1 MARWINRK
9 QEIIPEATITKPP
22 SAELRPD
29 QIDQDSLPDYEVLD
43 DILESYI
50 VNGSD
55 LESIIS
61 SGHDPAVVQ
70 RIIQLINNNEYKRRQ
85 AAPGIKITSKAFG
98 VGRRIPVAKRYI

>member
-1 MARWINRK
+1 M
-9 QEIIPEATITKPP
+9 
-22 SAELRPD
+22 
-29 QIDQDSLPDYEVLD
+29 
-43 DILESYI
+43 
-50 VNGSD
+50 NGSD